1 MYLPL
6 FSRALLLGL
15 LLGSSVAHA
24 IDPLELLGQQPK
36 PFVEPSGY
44 YQVLLPTGFDCA
56 HNPASR
62 EVSCRGT
69 RGPSAKLVIQVLEV
83 PPSAT
88 SDIVALNEMER
99 LKKKPHFRHVDSR
112 REVIFGS
119 PARLESFAYDYLGNV
134 ERSIGVQALYLVKQR
149 RCFVLYF
156 EAKLDQFALYA
167 ADLAALYG
175 SFQPANL
182 DDGGNPIIPP
192 PEPKRSSRK
201 PRTDEEFMEQQ
212 LERARSGAGLEGDS
226 F

>member
-1 MYLPL
+1 MLL
-6 FSRALLLGL
+6 CSSIARAT
-15 LLGSSVAHA
+15 H
-24 IDPLELLGQQPK
+24 PLELLGQQPK

-44 YQVLLPTGFDCA
+44 YQVLLPPGFECA
-56 HNPASR
+56 HDQASR

-69 RGPSAKLVIQVLEV
+69 RGPSAKLVIQVLDV
-83 PPSAT
+83 PPSAS
-88 SDIVALNEMER
+88 SDIVALNELER
-99 LKKKPHFRHVDSR
+99 LKKKPHFRQVDSR

-134 ERSIGVQALYLVKQR
+134 ERSVGVQALYLVKQR

-156 EAKLDQFALYA
+156 ESRLDQFPLYA

-182 DDGGNPIIPP
+182 DEGGNPIISA
-192 PEPKRSSRK
+192 PEPKRPSRK
-201 PRTDEEFMEQQ
+201 PRTDQEFVEQQ
-212 LERARSGAGLEGDS
+212 LERAGASAEGGG

>member
-1 MYLPL
+1 M
-6 FSRALLLGL
+6 
-15 LLGSSVAHA
+15 LLGSSVARATH
-24 IDPLELLGQQPK
+24 PLELLGQQPK

-44 YQVLLPTGFDCA
+44 YQVLLPSGFDCS

-62 EVSCRGT
+62 EVSCAGT

-88 SDIVALNEMER
+88 SDIVALNELER
-99 LKKKPHFRHVDSR
+99 LKKKPHFRQVDSR

-119 PARLESFAYDYLGNV
+119 PARLESFAYDHLGNV
-134 ERSIGVQALYLVKQR
+134 ERPIGVQALYLVKQR

-156 EAKLDQFALYA
+156 ESKLDQFPLYA

-182 DDGGNPIIPP
+182 DEGGNPIIPA
-192 PEPKRSSRK
+192 PEPKRRTRK
-201 PRTDEEFMEQQ
+201 PRTDQEFIEQQ
-212 LERARSGAGLEGDS
+212 LEREREGASAEGGG